1 MRIVNHGGRLG
12 LATQDRWVDVETAS
26 AGRFSADVQAIFPRW
41 AEFTPWA
48 HGIDASTGA
57 PIDPESLQAPVPRP
71 PQIFAI
77 GLNYRAHAAESGLQ
91 LPDAPFVF
99 TKFPSSVTGPY
110 TRPELPSDAVD
121 FEAEL
126 VAVIGVE
133 ARNVSAADAWGSVA
147 GLTVGQDLSDRD
159 LQLSGPAPQQFSLG
173 KSRAGFTPIGPVLVT
188 VDEFDD
194 PDDLELSC
202 TLSGEEMQ
210 KTRTSDLIFSV
221 PQIVEYLSAILP
233 LLPGD
238 LIFTGT
244 PSGIGWAR
252 DPQRFIGPDDEL
264 VTRVERIGEMRHHFT
279 SNSPRTASTNH

>member
-1 MRIVNHGGRLG
+1 MRIVNHDGRLG
-12 LATQDRWVDVETAS
+12 LATPDRWVDVETAS

-41 AEFTPWA
+41 EEFVSWA
-48 HGIDASTGA
+48 KTVDPSTGA
-57 PIDPESLQAPVPRP
+57 EIDPGSLEAPVPRP
-71 PQIFAI
+71 PQVFAV
-77 GLNYRAHAAESGLQ
+77 GLNYRAHAAESGLD

-99 TKFPSSVTGPY
+99 TKFPASVTGPY
-110 TRPELPSDAVD
+110 SHIELPSSSVD
-121 FEAEL
+121 FEGEL
-126 VAVIGVE
+126 VAVIGSE
-133 ARNVSAADAWGSVA
+133 ARNVSAADAWGHIA
-147 GLTVGQDLSDRD
+147 GLTAGQDLSDRE

-173 KSRAGFTPIGPVLVT
+173 KSRAGFTPIGPALVT

-202 TLSGEEMQ
+202 TLTGEEMQ
-210 KTRTSDLIFSV
+210 KTRTGDMIFPI

-252 DPQRFIGPDDEL
+252 DPQRFLGPDDEL
-264 VTRVERIGEMRHHFT
+264 ITRVERIGEMRHHFT
-279 SNSPRTASTNH
+279 SNFQN